1 LRAERQ
7 PATRGTSVG
16 FAPHIGAHD
25 EAIDYAATDFTEVVG
40 DLDAVLEVIGGDY
53 PAKALEVLKPGGTL
67 VATLP
72 PTLLPVAE
80 DAADRGIR
88 LAGILV
94 EADRLGMTALAD
106 LAAAGT
112 LVPTI
117 AATFAFDDAAP
128 AQSANAGPGKV
139 VLSLI

>member
-53 PAKALEVLKPGGTL
+53 PAKALEVLKPRGTL

-72 PTLLPVAE
+72 PRFSPSRRTPPTVAS
-80 DAADRGIR
+80 AWPASSSK
-88 LAGILV
+88 
-94 EADRLGMTALAD
+94 
-106 LAAAGT
+106 
-112 LVPTI
+112 PTG
-117 AATFAFDDAAP
+117 
-128 AQSANAGPGKV
+128 SA
-139 VLSLI
+139 